1 MNARKIA
8 FVLGTFPTASETFII
23 DQLSYLKNNGFEI
36 DIFSFKKGSLEGVSS
51 KYLDEDLDHFSNL
64 EIPDSRVVRLIR
76 AVPKIIK
83 TAIFAPGS
91 FLRILRTKEYRRSLL
106 CLEIF
111 FWVSP
116 FVGKSYDL
124 VHCHFGTTANKFL
137 IIKDILDKDFRIIT
151 TFYGRDVSVIVRKY
165 GPGVYSR
172 LKKESKAFIVMS
184 NNMKQRLINIGFE
197 DNKIYINP
205 PGIDVDSY
213 RFSRKYC
220 KPNERVEIISVG
232 RFVEKKGFDDLLRAL
247 TLVKD
252 RITRPF
258 RCTVVGDGRLRGD
271 ILKLTKE
278 LNLEKE
284 VKYTGYMT
292 IENIKNLFNQM
303 HFFVQPSKT
312 AKNGDME

>member
-8 FVLGTFPTASETFII
+8 FVLGTFPVASETFII

-36 DIFSFKKGSLEGVSS
+36 DIFSFKKGGLEGVSS
-51 KYLDEDLDHFSNL
+51 KYLDEHLDHFSNL

-83 TAIFAPGS
+83 IAIFTPGS
-91 FLRILRTKEYRRSLL
+91 FLRILRGKEYRRDLL
-106 CLEIF
+106 CLKIF

-151 TFYGRDVSVIVRKY
+151 TFYGRDTSMIVRKY
-165 GPGVYSR
+165 GPEVYSR

-213 RFSRKYC
+213 GFSRKYC

-247 TLVKD
+247 ALVKD
-252 RITRPF
+252 RKTRPF

-271 ILKLTKE
+271 ILKLTEE
-278 LNLEKE
+278 LSLEKE
-284 VKYTGYMT
+284 VRYTGYMT